1 MTTYTRP
8 QQPIYGAYDTR
19 RVEADPRSLGDLIS
33 DLTQNASVLARQ
45 EVQLAKV
52 EMQQKVDEAKG
63 NVAAI
68 AAGAALANA
77 ALLALVAAAVF
88 GLGLF
93 MDMWLA
99 ALIVGAVV
107 GIIAGL
113 LIWRGIAALKEM
125 TPVPEQTLATLEED
139 KEWLSRQLN

>member
-8 QQPIYGAYDTR
+8 QQPIYGAYDTP
-19 RVEADPRSLGDLIS
+19 RVEGDPRSLGDLIS

>member
-1 MTTYTRP
+1 MATYTRP
-8 QQPIYGAYDTR
+8 RERYTGTYDTG
-19 RVEADPRSLGDLIS
+19 RVETDPRSLGDLIS
-33 DLTQNASVLARQ
+33 DLTQNASLLARQ

-52 EMQQKVDEAKG
+52 EMQQKVNDAKG
-63 NVAAI
+63 EVAAI
-68 AAGAALANA
+68 AAGAVLAHA

-99 ALIVGAVV
+99 ALIVGLVV
-107 GIIAGL
+107 GVIGGL
-113 LIWRGIAALKEM
+113 LIWKGVSALKEM

-139 KEWLSRQLN
+139 KEWLSRQLS